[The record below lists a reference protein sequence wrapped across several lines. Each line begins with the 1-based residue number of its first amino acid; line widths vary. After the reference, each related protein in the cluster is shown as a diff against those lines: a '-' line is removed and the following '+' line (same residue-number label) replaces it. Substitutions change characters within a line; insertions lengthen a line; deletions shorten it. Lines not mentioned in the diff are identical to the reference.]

1 MSLAGQALACR
12 CAYTFCMPHAKD
24 RKARTRQRIVRSA
37 QRLFTAHGF
46 AATTIEQIMRESQL
60 TRGGFYAHFRSKA
73 QLYAEAIGHAASAD
87 GPQRAPMHGTAH
99 WLDAVFEACALPAQ
113 TRAAGHAAW
122 QLLATDAASDNP
134 EVRAGYGRMFRR
146 LTQQLQRN
154 SGRRFGVDG
163 DALATAALII
173 GTLAVASS
181 IDDRWLRLRV
191 IEACRERAQALL
203 GARADA
209 AAHEFL
215 WAVDAS
221 HARAAATQPVH

>member
-1 MSLAGQALACR
+1 
-12 CAYTFCMPHAKD
+12 MPHAKD

-46 AATTIEQIMRESQL
+46 EATTIEQIMRASQL

-73 QLYAEAIGHAASAD
+73 QLYAEAVGHAASAD
-87 GPQRAPMHGTAH
+87 PTQAPAGAPMQ
-99 WLDAVFEACALPAQ
+99 WIDALFEACALPPQA
-113 TRAAGHAAW
+113 RAAGHDAW

-146 LTQQLQRN
+146 LTQQLQRDR
-154 SGRRFGVDG
+154 GRAFGVDG
-163 DALATAALII
+163 DALATAALVI

-191 IEACRERAQALL
+191 IDACRERARLL
-203 GARADA
+203 LCNRAEA
-209 AAHEFL
+209 PAHEFL

-221 HARAAATQPVH
+221 HARAAAAHPMH